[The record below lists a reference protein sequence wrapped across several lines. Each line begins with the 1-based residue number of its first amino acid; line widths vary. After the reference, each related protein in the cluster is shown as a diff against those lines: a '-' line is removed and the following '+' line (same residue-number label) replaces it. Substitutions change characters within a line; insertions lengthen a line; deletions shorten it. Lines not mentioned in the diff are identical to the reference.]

1 MAVAPLVLHA
11 DVDHDQIDDAA
22 LANGLQLINVRGA
35 SGSHPAQLVYAAPG
49 EVAPEAYLQVVED
62 GRLGVVYLCAEGQA
76 AEGVLRQMEAS
87 LPCHQRAECGA
98 LLAEVEL
105 ERVRRGLALWA
116 LAGSKAGVAVE
127 PEPEAL
133 IGMRALLVSE
143 DRARRAALLTALAY
157 HPVAALRADLERLR
171 DGDDDAM
178 RLHASQLLQ
187 VMGP

>member
-116 LAGSKAGVAVE
+116 LAGVEAEVE

-133 IGMRALLVSE
+133 VAMRALLAS
-143 DRARRAALLTALAY
+143 DDHARRAALLTALAY